1 MTTQLESATYRQASE
16 ILELLHCFETCALP
30 RERWT
35 HAAHLT
41 VALWH
46 LLQYDWPE
54 AVSRV
59 RAGIKRYNEAHG
71 IHTTPEGGY
80 HETLTL
86 FWMRHVRAFLERGD
100 NEACPL
106 VPLANE
112 LIACSD
118 KRLPLAHYTRE
129 RLFSWEARAGWIEP
143 DLSPLPCVKRS
154 RER

>member
-1 MTTQLESATYRQASE
+1 MNATLLESPTYRHASE
-16 ILELLHCFETCALP
+16 ILELLRGFETCALP

-54 AVSRV
+54 AVARV
-59 RAGIKRYNEAHG
+59 RDGIKRYNEAHG
-71 IHTTPEGGY
+71 VFMTRDHGY

-86 FWMRHVRAFLERGD
+86 FWMRHVRDFLERGY
-100 NEACPL
+100 NEARPL

-112 LIACSD
+112 LIAGAD
-118 KRLPLAHYTRE
+118 KNLPLAHYSRE
-129 RLFSWEARAGWIEP
+129 LLFSWAARLDWVEP
-143 DLSPLPCVKRS
+143 DLKPIP
-154 RER
+154 

>member
-1 MTTQLESATYRQASE
+1 MKTMLLETATYRHASE
-16 ILELLHCFETCALP
+16 ILELLRGFETCALP

-71 IHTTPEGGY
+71 VLMTREGGY

-86 FWMRHVRAFLERGD
+86 FWMRHVRAFLERGY
-100 NEACPL
+100 NEARPL

-112 LIACSD
+112 LVVCSD
-118 KRLPLAHYTRE
+118 KHLPLEHYTRE
-129 RLFSWEARAGWIEP
+129 RLFSLEARAAWVEP
-143 DLSPLPCVKRS
+143 DLKPLA
-154 RER
+154 